1 MRLNILLW
9 TVVLFASC
17 NGQKVE
23 DEIENSID
31 TDKKELVIIFNR
43 LEPNTV
49 FHDRSSDGV
58 ESFQYMREG
67 FYDPNL
73 HIRVSHDIDFRK
85 KVITRKDLDSKIVWF
100 DQEMGYTDWFHLSSL
115 ETYFIIYED
124 DYLVKGSLDPD
135 YEFKVYEVSISTGGI
150 M

>member
-1 MRLNILLW
+1 MRLNVLIW
-9 TVVLFASC
+9 TALLFASC

-23 DEIENSID
+23 DGIENSTE
-31 TDKKELVIIFNR
+31 TDMKELVIIFNR

-73 HIRVSHDIDFRK
+73 HIRVSFDIGFEK
-85 KVITRKDLDSKIVWF
+85 KLITRKNLEEKTVWF
-100 DQEMGYTDWFHLSSL
+100 DQEMSYTDWFHLSSL
-115 ETYFIIYED
+115 RTYYMIFED
-124 DYLVKGSLDPD
+124 ESLVRGSLDPD
-135 YEFKVYEVSISTGGI
+135 YEFEVYEVGISTGGI
-150 M
+150 E